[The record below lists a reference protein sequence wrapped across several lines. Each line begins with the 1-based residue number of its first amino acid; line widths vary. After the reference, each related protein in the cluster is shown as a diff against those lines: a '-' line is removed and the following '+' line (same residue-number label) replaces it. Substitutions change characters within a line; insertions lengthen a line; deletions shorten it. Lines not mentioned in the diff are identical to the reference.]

1 MLRILLLQRVLVH
14 DQTVVPIL
22 FDTVASLWISRWPS
36 YLDGSGEVCDILDE
50 SSIRL
55 IAVLVVQREDVL
67 LSFSD
72 IFFDYF
78 LQQVSLNDF
87 SDLEGI
93 NQVAY
98 IY

>member
-1 MLRILLLQRVLVH
+1 M
-14 DQTVVPIL
+14 
-22 FDTVASLWISRWPS
+22 
-36 YLDGSGEVCDILDE
+36 CDILDE

-78 LQQVSLNDF
+78 PQQVSLNDF
-87 SDLEGI
+87 YDLEGI
-93 NQVAY
+93 NQVTY